1 MTPTDYDHRLE
12 RLFSRACAPASP
24 ARLRGDLWPRI
35 AAELRPSRSQTRLV
49 PAWAAAC
56 MLLAVLGA
64 AGGTEEGRQ
73 LLGRLRGLFFSE
85 VRLQLGDSAMRARTI
100 RLDARGETAVAFG
113 DAEFVFRVTP
123 YEMDKVRID
132 ADVYRKLPDGS
143 RRAVARAVLK
153 NVMGR
158 RIRVDLRGQTGVPE
172 FVVDLVPRG
181 DGGGYDGTIAPAPS
195 EGGGPR

>member
-1 MTPTDYDHRLE
+1 MKPTDYDRRLE
-12 RLFSRACAPASP
+12 TLFSRACAAASP
-24 ARLRGDLWPRI
+24 ARLRRDLWPRV
-35 AAELRPSRSQTRLV
+35 AAGLRPPRPEARRV

-56 MLLAVLGA
+56 VLLAALGA

-85 VRLQLGDSAMRARTI
+85 VRLRLGDSAMSARAI
-100 RLDARGETAVAFG
+100 RLDAHGETAVAFG

-123 YEMDKVRID
+123 YEKDKVRID
-132 ADVYRKLPDGS
+132 VAVYRMLPDGS
-143 RRAVARAVLK
+143 RRAVARAVMK
-153 NVMGR
+153 NRMGR

-172 FVVDLVPRG
+172 FVADLVPRR

-195 EGGGPR
+195 EGGER